1 MNAADDPIDVLIK
14 SVNVT
19 FEQKVGKKWTPI
31 SSGFTCSFWLD
42 DGDGVKDPGDSMID
56 PANPGVIIGPSG
68 SVTILYSCTRT
79 TAWPNQLR
87 ITAHATIFGRPGVD
101 FKFTGTFTFS

>member
-1 MNAADDPIDVLIK
+1 M
-14 SVNVT
+14 T
-19 FEQKVGKKWTPI
+19 FQQKVGNKWTPI

-42 DGDGVKDPGDSMID
+42 DGDGVKDAGDTMFD
-56 PANPGVIIGPSG
+56 PTNPGVTIGPFG

-87 ITAHATIFGRPGVD
+87 ITAHVTIFGRPGVD
-101 FKFTGTFTFS
+101 FRFTGTFTF